1 MCIDSQHAAKAKEC
15 IVSIGELV
23 LAGDGQ
29 SSAET
34 DALILLERHSALFSP
49 FLYVDYVQWQNILT
63 TKWLRSSVE
72 DHKVAIFALHSSHR
86 EIARQ
91 LLAREDLDESTSTGS
106 TEARE
111 ARVTVLNY
119 FMKYFKNVLM
129 ATGSKPYEIR
139 VAIRGFGSMVEACS
153 CLMSEEYM
161 NELLLLVMQRTEF
174 VYLVEEKSNELLEHL
189 PDFVQA
195 LSDIMSHVRELTGVQ
210 IMALQNIIIGLVKDF
225 HYLSSSYHEVIVS
238 SLMKTFDNLG
248 KLGGGVLDSLLEKIV
263 LRGII
268 WSCSHMPHK
277 RN

>member
-72 DHKVAIFALHSSHR
+72 DRKVAIFALHFFHR

-129 ATGSKPYEIR
+129 ATGSKFYEIK
-139 VAIRGFGSMVEACS
+139 VAIRGFGMMAEACS

-174 VYLVEEKSNELLEHL
+174 VYLVEEKSNELLETFAGFRPGSVGYYEPRARVDWSADHGAEEHHHRAGQGFPL
-189 PDFVQA
+189 SEQFVPRA
-195 LSDIMSHVRELTGVQ
+195 DCEFSHE
-210 IMALQNIIIGLVKDF
+210 D
-225 HYLSSSYHEVIVS
+225 
-238 SLMKTFDNLG
+238 
-248 KLGGGVLDSLLEKIV
+248 
-263 LRGII
+263 LRQFG
-268 WSCSHMPHK
+268 
-277 RN
+277 